1 MPVQGPQWSEYLS
14 CPVCKQEFEVRRTV
28 KKQSGNNFCVTG
40 NKEAAGVPGMWT
52 HGVPDMPRLPADA
65 AVPLRQHPHRRLQSR
80 CTSSQHRAPSAHR
93 EWGGASQVLG
103 LLEDLIQVCVTYFIH
118 RYRVLPTELQPEE
131 VEPYRLALRLTQLSS
146 MNLSSHTS
154 NFPPPGVWRSWLY
167 S

>member
-65 AVPLRQHPHRRLQSR
+65 AVPLRQHPHRRLQPR
-80 CTSSQHRAPSAHR
+80 CVAGQHRTPSAHR
-93 EWGGASQVLG
+93 ERGGARQVIRLS
-103 LLEDLIQVCVTYFIH
+103 EDSVQTCLTRLIP
-118 RYRVLPTELQPEE
+118 RYRALPTELEPEE
-131 VEPYRLALRLTQLSS
+131 VEPYRLALRLIL
-146 MNLSSHTS
+146 NL
-154 NFPPPGVWRSWLY
+154 
-167 S
+167 